1 MQVSNLPRM
10 ATSLN
15 LVSIETASRPFS
27 TPFLL
32 TYIII
37 KLHNYSCTTGRKK
50 FKNKSNWLLVNNTTQ
65 LVGLS

>member
-10 ATSLN
+10 TTSLN
-15 LVSIETASRPFS
+15 LVSIETASLPFS

-37 KLHNYSCTTGRKK
+37 KLQLY
-50 FKNKSNWLLVNNTTQ
+50 NWHKEV
-65 LVGLS
+65 